1 METAAS
7 SLPQTEF
14 ELKTEEQV
22 ERLVG
27 DIGRAIRNAEPGR
40 RAGLKELAETLL
52 HEEIVSISEE
62 PQADAAEVT
71 AVRRRANPLAAGI
84 LLGVFGMGLAIIVP
98 FIGLTLGAIGLILV
112 LWGGVISWSRK

>member
-1 METAAS
+1 METATPS
-7 SLPQTEF
+7 FRQNEF
-14 ELKTEEQV
+14 ELGTEEHV
-22 ERLVG
+22 EKLVG
-27 DIGRAIRNAEPGR
+27 DIGRVIRDAEPGR

-52 HEEIVSISEE
+52 HEEIVSIPEQ